1 MSELTLD
8 TTHKNPRRAKTL
20 TLLIFVV
27 MFFMWGLITVMNHSL
42 SEHLTYI
49 FSVDYSLGLL
59 MDLTFYGTYLIVSI
73 PAGKLIDKI
82 GHKKAIMV
90 GWIAA
95 TAGCFLFNAA
105 VLSRQYSLE
114 ASFYIFL
121 FALFVLA
128 GGITI
133 LQVSANLYI
142 VLYGSKDNAASRL
155 NFVQAFNSVGTF
167 FAPVL
172 AGFIVSSMVGLPSE
186 LLHGMTKVEKIAV
199 LAPYVNF
206 PYLFLGTLMALFAFI
221 LRAANIPPIVTKG
234 IEPENK
240 ITSLRRRHVMHFP
253 QLRLGAFAIFAYV
266 GAEVALG
273 TYIQHPP
280 PDVAP
285 YVSDMNSQIYWGLAM
300 IGRFLAAF
308 YLIKINPHRA
318 VGFSASMAAILV
330 AVCILTTGEV
340 SIWAITAVGLFNSL
354 LFPSIFTLGTNGLGK
369 FSEEGSS
376 VLIMFIVGGA
386 VLPFMV
392 KNFSF
397 VNYHLAFIIPVICY
411 FYIAFYGFKLSRFEK
426 QDLVKPSETKQPHP
440 VA

>member
-1 MSELTLD
+1 MSEMTLQN
-8 TTHKNPRRAKTL
+8 THKNPKRAKTA
-20 TLLIFVV
+20 TLLLFVV
-27 MFFMWGLITVMNHSL
+27 LFFMWGLITVMNHSL

-59 MDLTFYGTYLIVSI
+59 MDLTFYGTYLVVSL
-73 PAGKLIDKI
+73 PAGKLVDRI
-82 GHKKAIMV
+82 GYKKAIYV

-105 VLSRQYSLE
+105 VLSRQYSIE
-114 ASFYIFL
+114 AAYYLFL

-142 VLYGSKDNAASRL
+142 VLYGDNDNAASRL

-172 AGFIVSSMVGLPSE
+172 AGFIVTSMVDLPTDMLE
-186 LLHGMTKVEKIAV
+186 GIAKDEKIAI
-199 LAPYVNF
+199 LAPYVHF
-206 PYLFLGTLMALFAFI
+206 PYLFLGTVMALFAFI
-221 LRAANIPPIVTKG
+221 LRSLNIPQIVTKG
-234 IEPENK
+234 IEPLNK

-285 YVSDMNSQIYWGLAM
+285 YFSDLNSQIYWGLAM
-300 IGRFLAAF
+300 VGRFLAAF
-308 YLIKINPHRA
+308 YLIKMNPNRA
-318 VGFSASMAAILV
+318 VGFSAAMAALLV

-340 SIWAITAVGLFNSL
+340 SVWAVTSVGLFNSL
-354 LFPSIFTLGTNGLGK
+354 LFPSIFCLGVNGLGK

-392 KNFSF
+392 KNFSY
-397 VNYHLAFIIPVICY
+397 VNYHVAFIIPVVCY
-411 FYIAFYGFKLSRFEK
+411 IYIAFYGFKLSRYEK
-426 QDLVKPSETKQPHP
+426 QDVVVNKTEDEPQP
-440 VA
+440 A